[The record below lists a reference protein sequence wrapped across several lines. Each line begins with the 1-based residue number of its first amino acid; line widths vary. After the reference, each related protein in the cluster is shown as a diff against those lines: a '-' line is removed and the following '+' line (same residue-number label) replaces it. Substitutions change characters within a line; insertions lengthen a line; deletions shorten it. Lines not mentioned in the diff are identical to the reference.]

1 MVDEEDIPK
10 ICLDLHN
17 FKWSIKSKLAAG
29 ARAAVGELD
38 LRDIKQP
45 SEWVFME
52 LEKKCRN
59 VLKKKRNTETV
70 ETSGEHLFQI
80 YRRLIDRPYIA
91 LARQD

>member
-1 MVDEEDIPK
+1 M
-10 ICLDLHN
+10 HN

-38 LRDIKQP
+38 LRDIEQP

-70 ETSGEHLFQI
+70 EKDCNKTGLYDLQSLFVREASPVQNG
-80 YRRLIDRPYIA
+80 
-91 LARQD
+91 